1 MNRRQAGLLYADP
14 RPGALVI
21 AFGVAAA
28 IFSALLT
35 AVLLYRP
42 FVAFDR
48 ALSAAVRSMD
58 IPAVDVTM
66 RCVTDIGN
74 FWVAASA
81 TAVLVAILLVLRR
94 PAEAA
99 FVVVGVGGGAALGD
113 VLRGVIERAR
123 PGLEVARIPVPDTYS
138 FPSGH
143 ALASFLFFGALFF
156 VVALEARTF
165 AARAWTLAAC
175 VAIAALVAL
184 SRVYLGVHWFGDV
197 AASWI
202 VGSGWLTLCA
212 AAYFAFTS
220 GETPQ

>member
-1 MNRRQAGLLYADP
+1 MNRRQAGLLHADP
-14 RPGALVI
+14 RPGALVV
-21 AFGVAAA
+21 AFGIATATFTALVA
-28 IFSALLT
+28 

-48 ALSAAVRSMD
+48 GLSAAVRSMD
-58 IPAVDVTM
+58 VPALDATM
-66 RCVTDIGN
+66 RLVTDIGD
-74 FWVAASA
+74 FWVAAIA
-81 TAVLVAILLVLRR
+81 TAVLAAVLLVVRR
-94 PAEAA
+94 PAEAV
-99 FVVVGVGGGAALGD
+99 FVAAGVGGGAALGD
-113 VLRGVIERAR
+113 VLRVLIERAR

-143 ALASFLFFGALFF
+143 ALAAFLFFGVLFF

-175 VAIAALVAL
+175 MAIAALVAL

-197 AASWI
+197 MASWI

-220 GETPQ
+220 GERPQ